1 MALCNGS
8 TGVTMGAKIKHFKSL
23 NSAGDSLPVDSEAVG
38 PAQSGVHN
46 GHGM

>member
-1 MALCNGS
+1 MTAAQKSGQGGKL
-8 TGVTMGAKIKHFKSL
+8 KESL
-23 NSAGDSLPVDSEAVG
+23 NLAGDSLPVDSEAVR